1 MGANYYDFEKFCEL
15 LDDSNVLKKHSVMG
29 VVKMLQLCIIEIKSQ
44 ILKDLLELDNTKIDY
59 YLESKIL
66 QIEKQDYL
74 KDYGVEKISHFLKRL
89 NVTVEQ
95 LREFEYDQGLNN
107 TIDKN
112 LSLETYHDDFDE
124 VRAIQESLLYY
135 FLAYYA
141 NEIIK
146 FLESKKIKQHKESQP
161 TAPLEKLTKSQ
172 IIVENYGRDI
182 AALREL
188 REEMRAEIRSV
199 FGNDPWPDPK
209 KTKIEKQ
216 YNEEIE
222 RLEKNLPGYIEELYR
237 SSNED
242 NYFYFDCSSKVYQ
255 EHYEERKQQY
265 FKEILDASEEDFIYS
280 EIEYFTSPYKNR
292 ILYIGDWF
300 PEDYSSYVE
309 YNDKYRITLAK
320 KLSFLDG
327 RLIPYNKT
335 IEIKENVVLKDD
347 RENDICYGTDAIVK
361 SADRNKELKLQAI
374 DNIEVVPEPKTEKQL
389 TTNQIILLLQET
401 GFFSHPKIESAPKT
415 KQSELI
421 SKICGLNAKNLKTKI
436 ENLDKSPK
444 DLGTN
449 HQKDIDKIEDI
460 LNNLE

>member
-1 MGANYYDFEKFCEL
+1 MSANYYGFEKFCEL

-29 VVKMLQLCIIEIKSQ
+29 VVKMLQLCITEIKSQ

-66 QIEKQDYL
+66 EIEKQDYV

-124 VRAIQESLLYY
+124 VRAIQESFLYY

-141 NEIIK
+141 KELTD

-161 TAPLEKLTKSQ
+161 TVPIEKLTKSQ
-172 IIVENYGRDI
+172 DIVDNYCSTKRK
-182 AALREL
+182 LQEL
-188 REEMRAEIRSV
+188 QEKMYSEIQSEH
-199 FGNDPWPDPK
+199 GNDPWADH
-209 KTKIEKQ
+209 TSIEIKYEDDIRQ
-216 YNEEIE
+216 
-222 RLEKNLPGYIEELYR
+222 LKHNLISYLDQLYL
-237 SSNED
+237 SSNEE

-255 EHYEERKQQY
+255 EHYEERKQEY

-300 PEDYSSYVE
+300 PEDYSSYIE
-309 YNDKYRITLAK
+309 YNNKYRITLAK

-374 DNIEVVPEPKTEKQL
+374 DNNEVVPEPRTIKQL
-389 TTNQIILLLQET
+389 TANQIILLLQET

-444 DLGTN
+444 DLGKN